1 MTLSNTQLAQM
12 ESDGYLALPS
22 LFDADEV
29 ELLRGAVPE
38 VLVREG
44 PEVIRE
50 AGDASIV
57 RMVFAAHTFND
68 AFRRLTLHPRLLSRM
83 EQLFGE
89 PAYLFQS
96 RFNVKSGFHS
106 AGWAWHQD
114 FNQWHRLDGMQTPN
128 AMAVGVFLDDVNPCN
143 GPVMV
148 IPGSHKRGH
157 IFNPVAMD
165 IPDADVAAA
174 ANDLG
179 IIPLMGPPGTVVI
192 FHSLIIHG
200 SAPNVSPWPRRIFYM
215 NVSPISNRELHP
227 NRPLWHCDA
236 GGDALVPLDDD
247 CLRMQVRA

>member
-1 MTLSNTQLAQM
+1 MTLSHSQLAQM
-12 ESDGYLALPS
+12 ASDGYLLLPA

-29 ELLRGAVPE
+29 ELLRAAVPE
-38 VLVREG
+38 VIVRHG

-50 AGDASIV
+50 DGDASMV
-57 RMVFAAHTFND
+57 RMIFAAHTFNET
-68 AFRRLTLHPRLLSRM
+68 FRRLTLHPRLLSRV

-128 AMAVGVFLDDVNPCN
+128 AMALGVFLDDVNPCN

-157 IFNPVAMD
+157 IFNPDAMD

-179 IIPLMGPPGTVVI
+179 IIPLMGPPGSVVL

-215 NVSPISNRELHP
+215 NISPISNRELSP
-227 NRPLWHCDA
+227 KREWFHCDA
-236 GGDALVPLDDD
+236 DGPALVPLSDD
-247 CLRMQVRA
+247 CLRQKVSA